1 MPISSTGRN
10 VAGIVSGSRSRTRAR
25 YASAISTSVRSGRC
39 GPCCSVAASGSTA
52 IHRAASVLAT
62 SAQAIADQSRAGM
75 VARGISLHRFAG
87 YKARVAHH
95 GQNDRRSA
103 MMRGSV
109 LCRALMAVLAL
120 AAAPRGAT
128 AQTLDKVSFGTNWV
142 AEAEHGGFFQA
153 VADGTYKAYGLDV
166 TIVPGG
172 PNVNNRALLLAGRL
186 DFFMSANTLQSL
198 DAVANN
204 VPVVA
209 IAAMFQKDPQVLLA
223 HPEAKVTKLEDLRPL
238 TLFVSKEGVASYFQW
253 LKSEYGFSEDKIKP
267 YTFNAQ
273 PFLADSK
280 SAIQVFI
287 PADPYLFGK
296 QAGFKPAVILLADY
310 GFNTY
315 STLIETRRDLT
326 ESKPDLVQRF
336 VDASIVG
343 WYNYLY
349 GDSKAANAMIK
360 KLNPE
365 MTDDL
370 LNYSVQTMKQN
381 GIVDS
386 GDSLKDGIGAMSDER
401 MASFFDKMVR
411 AGVVKRDIDFRK
423 AYTLR
428 FINKG
433 VGLNLRPKN

>member
-1 MPISSTGRN
+1 MM
-10 VAGIVSGSRSRTRAR
+10 
-25 YASAISTSVRSGRC
+25 SAK
-39 GPCCSVAASGSTA
+39 
-52 IHRAASVLAT
+52 L
-62 SAQAIADQSRAGM
+62 
-75 VARGISLHRFAG
+75 L
-87 YKARVAHH
+87 
-95 GQNDRRSA
+95 
-103 MMRGSV
+103 
-109 LCRALMAVLAL
+109 LRALMAVLAL
-120 AAAPRGAT
+120 TVAPFAAC
-128 AQTLDKVSFGTNWV
+128 AQALDKVSFGTNWV

-172 PNVNNRALLLAGRL
+172 PNVNNRALLLAGKL
-186 DFFMSANTLQSL
+186 DFFMSANSLQSF

-204 VPVVA
+204 IPVVA

-223 HPEAKVTKLEDLRPL
+223 HPEAKVTKLEDLKPL

-273 PFLADSK
+273 PFLADRK
-280 SAIQVFI
+280 SAMQGYVTSE
-287 PADPYLFGK
+287 PHLVEK
-296 QAGFKPAVILLADY
+296 QAGFRPTVILLADY

-315 STLIETRRDLT
+315 STLIETRREIT
-326 ESKPDLVQRF
+326 EKKPDLVQRF
-336 VDASIVG
+336 VDASVIG

-349 GDSKAANAMIK
+349 GDNKAANAMIR

-370 LNYSVQTMKQN
+370 LNYSVATMKEN

-386 GDSLKDGIGAMSDER
+386 GDSLKDGIGAMTDAR

-411 AGVVKRDIDFRK
+411 AGVVKREVDFKK

-428 FINKG
+428 FVNKG